1 MTTPLKDTPETD
13 SHNFSPLNVVRPHY
27 EQEQLN
33 NELSYCKPKH
43 KGMEF

>member
-1 MTTPLKDTPETD
+1 MTDLLKDTPD
-13 SHNFSPLNVVRPHY
+13 SDTHNFSPLNVVRPHY

-43 KGMEF
+43 KGM